1 LLNTD
6 DRPLIEFLAPRL
18 TRVTD
23 AGDKDWFTG
32 EALASFYD
40 TLATRQSDN
49 PGPFVSAAEEVR
61 AARRAGTA
69 LFRYALAA
77 TRHDDITATRL
88 QAEIRTLVP
97 TVIRAAE
104 AADRTPS
111 ITDTRQELAGL
122 CAEQEKALRRLG
134 DMQQRLR
141 ELTNEEDN
149 SQ

>member
-1 LLNTD
+1 M
-6 DRPLIEFLAPRL
+6 PSPPPA
-18 TRVTD
+18 
-23 AGDKDWFTG
+23 
-32 EALASFYD
+32 
-40 TLATRQSDN
+40 
-49 PGPFVSAAEEVR
+49 
-61 AARRAGTA
+61 
-69 LFRYALAA
+69 
-77 TRHDDITATRL
+77 DDITATRL